1 MAGAAAPTHAGRA
14 RVRPW
19 AHSGALSGCTYVR
32 TYVQGRVLVRHLGG
46 LSHFAQ
52 SVPLCTPCG
61 PGCWRGGGGGAS
73 DLCAISLLGSLRDL
87 CEIRWMVRGW
97 LGGAGGPRAKGCLRR
112 ATLSRRKANG
122 CRAAWRGV
130 YRCAG
135 GVCVCPVR
143 GTSSEDKLRV
153 CGGKREDPVRGTS
166 SADKLRVCGGKRED

>member
-1 MAGAAAPTHAGRA
+1 MHNP
-14 RVRPW
+14 
-19 AHSGALSGCTYVR
+19 
-32 TYVQGRVLVRHLGG
+32 
-46 LSHFAQ
+46 SHFAR
-52 SVPLCTPCG
+52 LAALAAG
-61 PGCWRGGGGGAS
+61 EAGGGGAS

-135 GVCVCPVR
+135 GVCVCVLCEVR
-143 GTSSEDKLRV
+143 AQKIN
-153 CGGKREDPVRGTS
+153 
-166 SADKLRVCGGKRED
+166 